1 MVCLISGEDE
11 TAGQWLK
18 AQWPQ
23 PFTRLEADRPLCQ
36 WFGHPLT
43 AEIFRLTCLILGF
56 RGRGIFFPKE
66 LSGCAILSPTDAVPA
81 ASKGLSARNLVR
93 RIWTASQHRD
103 ANRMETV
110 TTDEQM
116 VEQALSG
123 DPEAFGEIVRRWER
137 RIFALSFGM
146 LGREEDARDATQE
159 TFLAA
164 FRNLRGFRG
173 EAKVS
178 SWLHRI
184 AVNQCI
190 TRQRRAKVR
199 SETALE
205 DEAEKNA
212 AVFALPAEVSPAR
225 TAEHREIS
233 FAVRK
238 AVSTLPPDLRQVV
251 VMKEF
256 EELTFQEISEVLEVP
271 LSTVKSRLYT
281 ALRQLQM
288 RLHKFGQPKA

>member
-1 MVCLISGEDE
+1 MQR
-11 TAGQWLK
+11 A
-18 AQWPQ
+18 
-23 PFTRLEADRPLCQ
+23 
-36 WFGHPLT
+36 LT
-43 AEIFRLTCLILGF
+43 G
-56 RGRGIFFPKE
+56 
-66 LSGCAILSPTDAVPA
+66 DA
-81 ASKGLSARNLVR
+81 
-93 RIWTASQHRD
+93 
-103 ANRMETV
+103 
-110 TTDEQM
+110 
-116 VEQALSG
+116 
-123 DPEAFGEIVRRWER
+123 EAFGEIVTRWER
-137 RIFALSFGM
+137 RIFALAFGM

-205 DEAEKNA
+205 TEEEKNSTSFA
-212 AVFALPAEVSPAR
+212 APLHYSPAR
-225 TAEHREIS
+225 VVEGIERTA
-233 FAVRK
+233 AVRR
-238 AVSTLPPDLRQVV
+238 AVNSLPIELRQVV

-256 EELTFQEISEVLEVP
+256 EELTFQEISDALDLP

-288 RLHKFGQPKA
+288 RLQKFSNEAA

>member
-1 MVCLISGEDE
+1 MQR
-11 TAGQWLK
+11 A
-18 AQWPQ
+18 
-23 PFTRLEADRPLCQ
+23 
-36 WFGHPLT
+36 LT
-43 AEIFRLTCLILGF
+43 G
-56 RGRGIFFPKE
+56 
-66 LSGCAILSPTDAVPA
+66 DA
-81 ASKGLSARNLVR
+81 
-93 RIWTASQHRD
+93 
-103 ANRMETV
+103 
-110 TTDEQM
+110 
-116 VEQALSG
+116 
-123 DPEAFGEIVRRWER
+123 EAFGEIVTRWER
-137 RIFALSFGM
+137 RIFALAFGM

-199 SETALE
+199 SESALDTE
-205 DEAEKNA
+205 EQKNA
-212 AVFALPAEVSPAR
+212 ASFAAPLHYSPAR
-225 TAEHREIS
+225 VVEGIERTA
-233 FAVRK
+233 AVRR
-238 AVSTLPPDLRQVV
+238 AVSSLPTDLRQVV

-256 EELTFQEISEVLEVP
+256 EELTFQEISDALDLP

-288 RLHKFGQPKA
+288 RLQKFNNETV

>member
-1 MVCLISGEDE
+1 
-11 TAGQWLK
+11 
-18 AQWPQ
+18 
-23 PFTRLEADRPLCQ
+23 
-36 WFGHPLT
+36 
-43 AEIFRLTCLILGF
+43 
-56 RGRGIFFPKE
+56 
-66 LSGCAILSPTDAVPA
+66 
-81 ASKGLSARNLVR
+81 
-93 RIWTASQHRD
+93 
-103 ANRMETV
+103 METV
-110 TTDEQM
+110 TSDEQV
-116 VEQALSG
+116 VERALSG

-199 SETALE
+199 GETALE

-212 AVFALPAEVSPAR
+212 AVFALPADVSPAR
-225 TAEHREIS
+225 VAEHREIS
-233 FAVRK
+233 VAVRK
-238 AVSTLPPDLRQVV
+238 AVSSLPPDLRQVV

-256 EELTFQEISEVLEVP
+256 EELTFQEISDVLEVP

-281 ALRQLQM
+281 ALRQLQL
-288 RLHKFGQPKA
+288 RLQKLSTTR

>member
-1 MVCLISGEDE
+1 MI
-11 TAGQWLK
+11 AGQ
-18 AQWPQ
+18 A
-23 PFTRLEADRPLCQ
+23 
-36 WFGHPLT
+36 
-43 AEIFRLTCLILGF
+43 FR
-56 RGRGIFFPKE
+56 
-66 LSGCAILSPTDAVPA
+66 AILLPTCDPGS
-81 ASKGLSARNLVR
+81 ASKGLTARVVGR
-93 RIWTASQHRD
+93 DIWDPKLETAS
-103 ANRMETV
+103 N
-110 TTDEQM
+110 DEQM
-116 VEQALSG
+116 VERALSG

-137 RIFALSFGM
+137 RIFALAFGM

-164 FRNLRGFRG
+164 FRSLRGFRG

-199 SETALE
+199 GETALE

-212 AVFALPAEVSPAR
+212 AVFALPLDVSPAR
-225 TAEHREIS
+225 TAEKVERSI
-233 FAVRK
+233 AVRR
-238 AVSTLPPDLRQVV
+238 AVSSLPPDLRQVV

-256 EELTFQEISEVLEVP
+256 EELTFQQISEALELP

-281 ALRQLQM
+281 ALRQLEL
-288 RLHKFGQPKA
+288 RLQKFEG